1 MIFSLCLMGGERFVQ
16 QLESLRVI
24 FPTEHIYFC
33 LTVCEVMHS
42 ISARRK
48 KTGYNK
54 SL

>member
-1 MIFSLCLMGGERFVQ
+1 MQSAPDGSEGFVL
-16 QLESLRVI
+16 QLENRRVI
-24 FPTEHIYFC
+24 FPTEHIYFS